1 MVKRYQS
8 DYESGDDNIQ
18 LLGLDIHNPVFFIS
32 SALMILF
39 VIATLQF
46 PEQANEVL
54 TGVRAWCLIT
64 FDSFTIISVNLLLL
78 FCIALIASPLGTLRI
93 GGSSAK
99 AEFSRAS
106 WFAMLFAAGMGIGLM
121 FWGVAEPMAYFTG
134 WAGTPFAVEPWTD
147 EAAGLAMA
155 ASVFH
160 WGFHAW
166 AIYAVV
172 ALALAF
178 FTFNCGLPLTLRSVF
193 YPLLGER
200 CWGWIGDMID
210 IFAVLATI
218 FGLATSLGLGAAQ
231 INSGLTLMFGVED
244 NLNTKLSVIILITF
258 ITVISVMRGLQ
269 GGVKVLSNINMLFAA
284 GLLLFVAIMGAGF
297 IDPIFTAGSEY
308 IANIIPLSN
317 WAARDDNQWM
327 RDWTVFYW
335 AWWVSW
341 SPFVGLF
348 IARIS
353 KGRTVREFLFAVMV
367 IPTVVTIVWFGIFG
381 GNAIAQAQAGTGALA
396 EGVSSISV
404 LTFQM
409 LENLPFAEIT
419 TLLGMMLVLVFFI
432 TSADS
437 GSLVIDS
444 ITAGGKFDAPV
455 PQRIYW
461 AIMLGMIS
469 CILLYG
475 GGKEVLSAL
484 QAGTVATGIPFTV
497 IVLLICVSLTRG
509 LVQSFKETRLV
520 ETKLTETE
528 LAKTGLTEKET

>member
-1 MVKRYQS
+1 MANRFQS
-8 DYESGDDNIQ
+8 DYSPGDDNIQ
-18 LLGLDIHNPVFFIS
+18 MLGLDVHNPVFFIS
-32 SALMILF
+32 SALIILF

-54 TGVRAWCLIT
+54 TGVRTWCLTT
-64 FDSFTIISVNLLLL
+64 FDSFAMLSVNLLLL
-78 FCIALIASPLGTLRI
+78 FCIALIVSPFGSLRI
-93 GGSSAK
+93 GGDSAT
-99 AEFSRAS
+99 AEYSRAS

-121 FWGVAEPMAYFTG
+121 FWGVAEPVAYFTD

-147 EAAGLAMA
+147 EAAQLAMA
-155 ASVFH
+155 ASVYH
-160 WGFHAW
+160 WGIHAW

-178 FTFNCGLPLTLRSVF
+178 FAFNCGLPLTLRSVF

-200 CWGWIGDMID
+200 CWGWMGDLID

-231 INSGLTLMFGVED
+231 INSGLTLLFGVED
-244 NLNTKLSVIILITF
+244 NFNTKLSVIILITF
-258 ITVISVMRGLQ
+258 ITVISVMRGLR
-269 GGVKVLSNINMLFAA
+269 GGVKVLSNINMVFAA
-284 GLLLFVAIMGAGF
+284 GLLLFVAVVGSGF
-297 IDPIFTAGSEY
+297 IEHIFSVGSQY
-308 IANIIPLSN
+308 FANILPLSN
-317 WAARDDNQWM
+317 WVARDDNQWM

-353 KGRTVREFLFAVMV
+353 KGRTVREFLLAVMV
-367 IPTVVTIVWFGIFG
+367 IPTGVTIVWFGIFG

-409 LENLPFAEIT
+409 LENLPFAETT
-419 TLLGMMLVLVFFI
+419 TLLGMVLILIFFI

-444 ITAGGKFDAPV
+444 ITAGGKLDAPA

-461 AIMLGMIS
+461 AIMLGMIAS
-469 CILLYG
+469 ILLYG

-484 QAGTVATGIPFTV
+484 QAGTVATGIPFTAL
-497 IVLLICVSLTRG
+497 VLLICISLTRG
-509 LVQSFKETRLV
+509 LMQSLREARTIEKPQ
-520 ETKLTETE
+520 K
-528 LAKTGLTEKET
+528 AKFPGE